1 MGLGLVYA
9 LASAQ
14 FGWSALTEN
23 WIAPFGTVFINLLK
37 LIAVPL
43 VLFSIIDGV
52 ASLGD
57 PKTLGRVGMKTL
69 GLYMATTVLAVGI
82 GLLVVNAVQPGAAGA
97 PKIRAKRVIFLFQWG
112 GPSQI
117 DILDMKPDAPEAY
130 RGPHKAMR
138 SACPDIPVNDRLP
151 NVARIMDANK

>member
-1 MGLGLVYA
+1 MGLGLVWA

-14 FGWSALTEN
+14 FGWSAFTEN

-82 GLLVVNAVQPGAAGA
+82 GLLVVNAVQPGATVGDDQ
-97 PKIRAKRVIFLFQWG
+97 RVINRLQYEQWTDNVHQG
-112 GPSQI
+112 QTADGLRYSNDPQYSQQW
-117 DILDMKPDAPEAY
+117 ARVRNE
-130 RGPHKAMR
+130 
-138 SACPDIPVNDRLP
+138 SAVLCR
-151 NVARIMDANK
+151 

>member
-1 MGLGLVYA
+1 MGLGLVWA

-14 FGWSALTEN
+14 FGWSAFTEN

-82 GLLVVNAVQPGAAGA
+82 GLLVVG
-97 PKIRAKRVIFLFQWG
+97 
-112 GPSQI
+112 
-117 DILDMKPDAPEAY
+117 
-130 RGPHKAMR
+130 
-138 SACPDIPVNDRLP
+138 SAWRNRW
-151 NVARIMDANK
+151 R